1 VRRKGT
7 HLVSVVLTPEEVEK
21 YEEQRKL
28 DIAEEPT
35 WKMEIAK
42 MLATLALNLIVVT
55 VLVWAALNT
64 SAELSTR
71 FMSLLEIVIGAVFG
85 VTATQIA
92 KG

>member
-1 VRRKGT
+1 MRRKGI
-7 HLVSVVLTPEEVEK
+7 HLVSVVLTPDEVIK
-21 YEEQRKL
+21 YAEQRKL
-28 DIAEEPT
+28 DVAEEPT

-55 VLVWAALNT
+55 VLVWGALNT

-85 VTATQIA
+85 VTATQIT

>member
-1 VRRKGT
+1 MRRKGI

-21 YEEQRKL
+21 YAEQRKL

-42 MLATLALNLIVVT
+42 MLATLVLNLIVIT
-55 VLVWAALNT
+55 ILVWGALNT

-71 FMSLLEIVIGAVFG
+71 FMSLLEIVIGAIFG
-85 VTATQIA
+85 VTATQIT